1 MRCFQDLI
9 FDVSAFG
16 DYPLDQ
22 YKLNFIK
29 SMLMGTELGTS
40 QTALQDSFDERIA
53 DNATACPSSNCSLAS
68 ADWQHEQISED
79 NSSAYFGQ
87 WGLITTNLLDDLIG
101 TAGYTSTVLGAGD
114 ADITDIR
121 EDILFRSIPNEIG
134 ASSLPNIDE
143 IKNRINEAGGFVAAV
158 DTDDNFNSADYNTAQ
173 TVVNAFLLNSN
184 TRQFHIRNIYR
195 LLS

>member
-1 MRCFQDLI
+1 MVSVSDFSPSHFHFLLVSETAISKQAALADQKGLVVTPVADQIVSLAELLNDPEAMLTNEMLLGLI

-68 ADWQHEQISED
+68 ADSGSMR
-79 NSSAYFGQ
+79 NRFPK
-87 WGLITTNLLDDLIG
+87 T
-101 TAGYTSTVLGAGD
+101 TVLPISASGD
-114 ADITDIR
+114 
-121 EDILFRSIPNEIG
+121 
-134 ASSLPNIDE
+134 
-143 IKNRINEAGGFVAAV
+143 
-158 DTDDNFNSADYNTAQ
+158 
-173 TVVNAFLLNSN
+173 
-184 TRQFHIRNIYR
+184 
-195 LLS
+195 